1 MRFAYRD
8 GMLLFTLCTL
18 AVGLAGCGSAGDPEV
33 VRVSGTVTMD
43 GQPLP
48 NATVLFVSGTGRPS
62 GAMTDEQGHYELNYT
77 GDQKGA
83 RIGPNR
89 VQITTAQGPTET
101 MDGKPIPAVRE
112 TVPARYNARTELEFT
127 VTEKGSNVADFELS
141 SK

>member
-33 VRVSGTVTMD
+33 VR
-43 GQPLP
+43 
-48 NATVLFVSGTGRPS
+48 VSGTGRPS

-127 VTEKGSNVADFELS
+127 VTEQGSNVADFELS